1 MSAWGNTVSVLG
13 KVGATSGYLNVIFN
27 SITLAAHDN
36 TEIPDAKRHCD
47 KTNSLGKMGS
57 KLAEIDE

>member
-1 MSAWGNTVSVLG
+1 MT
-13 KVGATSGYLNVIFN
+13 TI
-27 SITLAAHDN
+27 
-36 TEIPDAKRHCD
+36 EIPDARGHCD